1 MRAALTPWH
10 SAWAGPIGLCIQ
22 GLLEFFLLVSCPY
35 HGQQHAHGVNTG
47 TPGKCQLPLLT
58 ALDPPVTLNI
68 SLVGRKSS
76 FSALNTVGESL
87 AGQATHKETVG
98 RTGWFWD

>member
-1 MRAALTPWH
+1 MDNNMPM
-10 SAWAGPIGLCIQ
+10 
-22 GLLEFFLLVSCPY
+22 VSTQDNNMSMVSTWPR
-35 HGQQHAHGVNTG
+35 
-47 TPGKCQLPLLT
+47 KCQLPLLT

-68 SLVGRKSS
+68 SLGGRKSS

-87 AGQATHKETVG
+87 AGQATQKERVG